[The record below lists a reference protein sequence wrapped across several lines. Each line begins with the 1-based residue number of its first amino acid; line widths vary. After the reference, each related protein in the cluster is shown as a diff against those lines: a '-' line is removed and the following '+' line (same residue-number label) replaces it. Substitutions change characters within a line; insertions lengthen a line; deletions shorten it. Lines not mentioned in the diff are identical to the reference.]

1 MKKYIAWVLVFAL
14 CLVGF
19 VNDVAAYAEDES
31 IPFDPT
37 LTNLADQTS
46 STWYSSS
53 STRALLT
60 VLLGLD
66 LATSLDT
73 FDTDCIFN
81 PSYVAEVEQDGITI
95 LCVFFTEGDEA
106 GYYIFYSPLAGI
118 AYYDRKDLDSDSL
131 EWTIDLFSDSYYENE
146 LEEILSVAKELV
158 EALGSE

>member
-1 MKKYIAWVLVFAL
+1 MKKYITWVLVFAL

-19 VNDVAAYAEDES
+19 VNGVAAYAEDES

-46 STWYSSS
+46 STWYSTSS
-53 STRALLT
+53 SRALLT

-81 PSYVAEVEQDGITI
+81 PSYVAELEQDGISI
-95 LCVFFTEGDEA
+95 LCVFFTEGDNA
-106 GYYIFYSPLAGI
+106 GYYVLYSPLAEI
-118 AYYDRKDLDSDSL
+118 AYYDRLDIDSDSL
-131 EWTIDLFSDSYYENE
+131 EWMIDLLSDSYYEND